1 MSQDENLRS
10 YSVNPVCCNG
20 CGACVEM
27 EPELFAWDE
36 SGEKPVMLR
45 EAGPEAAV
53 RRAMAYC
60 PHDCIE
66 IEEEKTGGNPL

>member
-1 MSQDENLRS
+1 LSQDENLRP

-27 EPELFAWDE
+27 EPELFGFDE
-36 SGEKPVMLR
+36 SGEKAVMLR
-45 EAGPEAAV
+45 EAGPEEAV
-53 RRAMAYC
+53 RRAMTYC

-66 IEEEKTGGNPL
+66 IED

>member
-1 MSQDENLRS
+1 VSRDENPRP

-36 SGEKPVMLR
+36 SGEKPATRLD
-45 EAGPEAAV
+45 AGPEDAI

-66 IEEEKTGGNPL
+66 MDE